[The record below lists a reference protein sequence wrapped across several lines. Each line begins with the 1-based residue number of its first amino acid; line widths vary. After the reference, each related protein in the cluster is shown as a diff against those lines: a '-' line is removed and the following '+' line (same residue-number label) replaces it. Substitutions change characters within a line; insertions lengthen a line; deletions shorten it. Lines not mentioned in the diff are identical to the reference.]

1 MAGELSLGGDDD
13 PDDDVEPEQN
23 EEGEDYP
30 QQDHVNVEVL
40 CQPGADAAD
49 PAVLRISSKLIFYC
63 RLLLGK
69 FLIHFEEAG
78 DDVGFSGVFGEAVGL
93 QDGDVVSVVGLHQI
107 REKNQVTIK
116 VSH

>member
-1 MAGELSLGGDDD
+1 MAGELALGGDDD

-23 EEGEDYP
+23 EEGEDDP

-40 CQPGADAAD
+40 CQSGADAAD
-49 PAVLRISSKLIFYC
+49 LAVFHISSKFIFYC

-78 DDVGFSGVFGEAVGL
+78 DDVGFGSIFGEAIGL
-93 QDGDVVSVVGLHQI
+93 QDGGVVGAMSLTQFRRHSKAI
-107 REKNQVTIK
+107 V
-116 VSH
+116 

>member
-1 MAGELSLGGDDD
+1 MAGELALGGDDD

-23 EEGEDYP
+23 EEGEDDP

-40 CQPGADAAD
+40 CQSGADAAD
-49 PAVLRISSKLIFYC
+49 LAVFHISSKFIFYC

-78 DDVGFSGVFGEAVGL
+78 DDVGFGGILREAVGL
-93 QDGDVVSVVGLHQI
+93 QDGCVVGAVGLAELNGHQCFVI
-107 REKNQVTIK
+107 
-116 VSH
+116 